1 MWFSACF
8 ATWYH
13 LFSRLTSQFLQLI
26 SICANLNHPHCHVY
40 RLAILIM
47 LNDSK
52 WRKQTKSEKHVY
64 TFFILSVALYLWCIC
79 WRSISLINKLI
90 WTYFPWAFLF
100 IYLYHHHASSF
111 SLSCGWFITDHSKSK
126 HQSLKKQNKFFFV
139 KTKIKTKYS
148 KLNKKRQLTNKIR
161 IKNWTQNYKI
171 LYMRMYKI

>member
-1 MWFSACF
+1 MWFSVCF

-47 LNDSK
+47 LNDFK

-90 WTYFPWAFLF
+90 WTYFPWAFVF

-111 SLSCGWFITDHSKSK
+111 SLVCDWFITDHSKSK
-126 HQSLKKQNKFFFV
+126 HHCLW
-139 KTKIKTKYS
+139 KTQIKTKYS
-148 KLNKKRQLTNKIR
+148 TLNKKDNWQ
-161 IKNWTQNYKI
+161 IKYTRLKTIKYFIWECIKYK
-171 LYMRMYKI
+171 

>member
-1 MWFSACF
+1 MFTVSVTLAKMWFSVCF

-47 LNDSK
+47 LNDFK

-90 WTYFPWAFLF
+90 WTYFPWAFVF

-111 SLSCGWFITDHSKSK
+111 HSCVIDSLQIIPSPNITVSEK
-126 HQSLKKQNKFFFV
+126 LK
-139 KTKIKTKYS
+139 
-148 KLNKKRQLTNKIR
+148 
-161 IKNWTQNYKI
+161 
-171 LYMRMYKI
+171 